1 MKTAISLPD
10 DVYKEAEQLAQRL
23 GKSRSQL
30 YVEALRQYLAA
41 HDDDAITRSVNEV
54 ADELNADS
62 EWTLAAAASVLRRV
76 EWQ

>member
-10 DVYKEAEQLAQRL
+10 DVFNEAEQLAQRL

-30 YVEALRQYLAA
+30 YADALRQYLAV
-41 HDDDAITRSVNEV
+41 HDDDAITRSLNEI

-62 EWTLAAAASVLRRV
+62 AWAVASSEIALRRV